1 MSKDTATPPAFR
13 ASPAAPII
21 RGLCGERG
29 LCVAGRSIDILL
41 NGEPCA
47 IRGVP
52 PATTVLDWLRTEKG
66 LTGTKE
72 GCAEGDCG
80 ACTVVLGIPDG
91 AGMRYEAVNSCLMAV
106 PQLAGKALITI
117 EGMANGGLHPL
128 QRAMVEADASQCGF
142 CTPGIVMALF
152 AFQQG
157 GEEPETDRIHDA
169 LAGNL
174 CRCTGYRPIVDAARE
189 AERARLELAP
199 ASVPAA
205 AADYRAGRQAFFA
218 PRTLDELIALRVAH
232 PEAPLLAG
240 GTDLGLLFSKERR
253 GFGAIVSVALVAEL
267 RRLAIRDDEIEIGA
281 AVTYTGAL
289 PVLDAEYP
297 GMGELVRRIG
307 SRQIRNLGTIGGNI
321 GNASPIGDTLPWLIA
336 MDATLALRGP
346 GGAREMPIE
355 EFFLGYRKTDLGP
368 GEVIESV
375 RVPRLSPGQAFRIYK
390 VSKRYDQDISA
401 VIGAYCLTL
410 DRGTVTDARIA
421 YGGMAATPKRA
432 RSAERALIGEPWD
445 EAAVAAAKA
454 AIAEDFEPIDDFRAS
469 ARYRLAVAANLLQR
483 LYLETAGEQAPTG
496 VFAL

>member
-1 MSKDTATPPAFR
+1 M
-13 ASPAAPII
+13 
-21 RGLCGERG
+21 
-29 LCVAGRSIDILL
+29 
-41 NGEPCA
+41 
-47 IRGVP
+47 P
-52 PATTVLDWLRTEKG
+52 PATTVLDWLRTERR

-91 AGMRYEAVNSCLMAV
+91 GAMRYEAANSCLMAV

-117 EGMANGGLHPL
+117 EGLANGGLHPL

-157 GEEPETDRIHDA
+157 GKEPEIEAIHDA

-174 CRCTGYRPIVDAARE
+174 CRCTGYRPIVDAAR
-189 AERARLELAP
+189 RAGRAP
-199 ASVPAA
+199 AGVRAASVPPAEA
-205 AADYRAGRQAFFA
+205 EYRAGRQAFFA
-218 PRTLDELIALRVAH
+218 PRSLDDLIALRAAY
-232 PEAPLLAG
+232 PDAPLLAG

-253 GFGAIVSVALVAEL
+253 AFPVVLSVARVEEL
-267 RRLAIRDDEIEIGA
+267 RRLEVREDEIEIGA
-281 AVTYTGAL
+281 AVTYTHAL

-297 GMGELVRRIG
+297 GLGELIRRIG
-307 SRQIRNLGTIGGNI
+307 SPQIRNLGTVGGNI

-336 MDATLALRGP
+336 MDATLKLRGP
-346 GGAREMPIE
+346 GGVREMPIE
-355 EFFLGYRKTDLGP
+355 DFFLDYRSTDLRP

-375 RVPRLSPGQAFRIYK
+375 RVPRLPAGQLFRIYK

-410 DRGTVTDARIA
+410 EDGRIVDARIA

-432 RSAERALIGEPWD
+432 PLAESALIGSRWGGES
-445 EAAVAAAKA
+445 VAAARR
-454 AIAEDFEPIDDFRAS
+454 AIAEDFQPIDDFRAS
-469 ARYRLAVAANLLQR
+469 AAYRTAVAANLIER
-483 LYLETAGEQAPTG
+483 LYLESSAQEAPTG

>member
-1 MSKDTATPPAFR
+1 M
-13 ASPAAPII
+13 
-21 RGLCGERG
+21 
-29 LCVAGRSIDILL
+29 AGRSIRILL
-41 NGEPCA
+41 NGEPCE
-47 IRGVP
+47 IRRVP
-52 PATTVLDWLRTEKG
+52 PATTVLDWLRTERA

-117 EGMANGGLHPL
+117 EGLAENGGLHPL
-128 QRAMVEADASQCGF
+128 QEAMVEADASQCGF
-142 CTPGIVMALF
+142 CTPGIVMALY

-157 GEEPETDRIHDA
+157 GEEPEDETIHDA

-174 CRCTGYRPIVDAARE
+174 CRCTGYRPIVDAARN
-189 AERARLELAP
+189 A
-199 ASVPAA
+199 PAA
-205 AADYRAGRQAFFA
+205 ARAIPSAPVPEAAPDYRAGRQVFFA
-218 PRTLDELIALRVAH
+218 PRTMDELIALRAAH
-232 PEAPLLAG
+232 PAAPLLAG
-240 GTDLGLLFSKERR
+240 GTDLGLLFSKERKA
-253 GFGAIVSVALVAEL
+253 FPSILSVAGVEEL
-267 RRLAIRDDEIEIGA
+267 RRLETREDEIEIGA
-281 AVTYTGAL
+281 AVTYTRAL

-297 GMGELVRRIG
+297 GMGELIRRIG

-336 MDATLALRGP
+336 LDATLVLRGP
-346 GGAREMPIE
+346 GGAREMPVE
-355 EFFLGYRKTDLGP
+355 SFFLGYRETDLGP
-368 GEVIESV
+368 GEIIESV
-375 RVPRLSPGQAFRIYK
+375 RVPRLSAGQVFRIYK

-410 DRGTVTDARIA
+410 VDGRVSDARIA

-432 RSAERALIGEPWD
+432 RAAERALIGEVWG
-445 EAAVAAAKA
+445 EAAVEAAGR

-469 ARYRLAVAANLLQR
+469 ARYRLTVAANLLRR
-483 LYLETAGEQAPTG
+483 LHLQTAGEAAPTG

>member
-1 MSKDTATPPAFR
+1 M
-13 ASPAAPII
+13 
-21 RGLCGERG
+21 
-29 LCVAGRSIDILL
+29 AGRSIRILL
-41 NGEPCA
+41 NGEPCE
-47 IRGVP
+47 IRRVP
-52 PATTVLDWLRTEKG
+52 PAATVLDWLRTERA

-117 EGMANGGLHPL
+117 EGLAENGGLHPL
-128 QRAMVEADASQCGF
+128 QEAMVEADASQCGF
-142 CTPGIVMALF
+142 CTPGIVMALY

-157 GEEPETDRIHDA
+157 GEEPEDETIHDA

-174 CRCTGYRPIVDAARE
+174 CRCTGYRPIVDAARNAPSAPRDKPSATVPE
-189 AERARLELAP
+189 AAP
-199 ASVPAA
+199 
-205 AADYRAGRQAFFA
+205 DYRAGRQVFFA
-218 PRTLDELIALRVAH
+218 PRTLDELIALRAAH
-232 PEAPLLAG
+232 PAAPLLAG

-253 GFGAIVSVALVAEL
+253 AFPAIVSVAGVEEL
-267 RRLAIRDDEIEIGA
+267 RRLETREDEIEIGA
-281 AVTYTGAL
+281 AVTYTRAL
-289 PVLDAEYP
+289 PVLDADYP
-297 GMGELVRRIG
+297 GMGELIRRIG

-336 MDATLALRGP
+336 LDATLVLRGP
-346 GGAREMPIE
+346 DGAREMPVE
-355 EFFLGYRKTDLGP
+355 SFFLGYRETDLGP
-368 GEVIESV
+368 GEIIASV
-375 RVPRLSPGQAFRIYK
+375 RVPRLSARQVFRIYK

-410 DRGTVTDARIA
+410 ADGRVSDARIA

-432 RSAERALIGEPWD
+432 RAAERALIGEAWG
-445 EAAVAAAKA
+445 EAAVEAAGR

-469 ARYRLAVAANLLQR
+469 ARYRLTVAANLLRR
-483 LYLETAGEQAPTG
+483 LHLQTAGEAAPTG